1 LDCEHFH
8 SRVPTILLCRPS
20 RAIFST
26 ILFLALLFPFA
37 AGAVELV
44 PVRIPRVSRP
54 PKLSD
59 FMDGTPREAEAV
71 ITVFKQFDPHD
82 GEPVTKP
89 TAAYLSYDSK
99 NLYVGWICKDDPAKI
114 YARVAPRK
122 QIDLDD
128 RVTINIDTFQ
138 DHKHA
143 YWFDV
148 NPYGIQYDGRT
159 TDGIGDD
166 SSWESLWYS
175 EGKITEDGY
184 VVLETIPF
192 RSLRFPRASK
202 QIWYI
207 CLARFIQRNSELS
220 AWPFISH
227 SGLPQFVG
235 QFAPIEIDD
244 DISPGRNLQ
253 FIPYGLVSFDKFLHP
268 TEGFQQQAE
277 HHAGLDAKAVIRDA
291 LTLDVALN
299 PDFSEIG
306 TDDPKVQVNQRY
318 EVIFP
323 ERRPFFLENASIFT
337 MPEQLFFSRR
347 IVNPQ
352 FGMKLTG
359 SLGRWSLGAIAADD
373 RAPGEVLAQG
383 ETGHG
388 DRAVDG
394 VFRIEREFGH
404 QSHVGLFLSGTTFG
418 ETSNTVGSIDLR
430 YILPRNWT
438 LGGQASTTH
447 TEEGAGKSFAGPG
460 YRLTLKKSDNH
471 VSFQNW
477 FIDRSPGMNSTLG
490 YIERT
495 DIRSWETYAHYL
507 WKPKANRAVM
517 AYGPTLDGTVIY
529 DHKGTLQN
537 WAIEPG
543 FQISFPRLTTLSLM
557 HEQEYEF
564 YQGVEF
570 RRQNIDFALM
580 TSWFKW
586 LDMKAEYWHGS
597 LPNYYPAPELE
608 PFLANA
614 NNASANITL
623 HPTTHL
629 RLDEIYYYT
638 RLATLPDTLHAMPVS
653 ASQPGGRVIFTNHL
667 IRSKFNYQFT
677 PAISF
682 NAIMDYYSLL
692 PNNSLV
698 ASTYSKQA
706 DTTLLFTYLPHPGT
720 AVYVGYADTFQNVD
734 YNANQIPR
742 YAITNLP
749 GTSTDRQVFM
759 KFSYL
764 LRF

>member
-1 LDCEHFH
+1 MK
-8 SRVPTILLCRPS
+8 VVLLLT
-20 RAIFST
+20 AV
-26 ILFLALLFPFA
+26 LFPLVCS
-37 AGAVELV
+37 AVELV
-44 PVRIPRVSRP
+44 PLRVPRVSRP
-54 PKLSD
+54 PKIED
-59 FMDGTPREAEAV
+59 FLNGTPREAELAV
-71 ITVFKQFDPHD
+71 TTFRQFDPHD
-82 GEPVTKP
+82 GDPVTQP
-89 TAAYLSYDSK
+89 TVAYLSYDNK

-114 YARVAPRK
+114 YARMAPRK

-207 CLARFIQRNSELS
+207 CLARFIQRNNELS

-235 QFAPIEIDD
+235 QFAPIELDD

-253 FIPYGLVSFDKFLHP
+253 FIPYGLASLDNYLDP
-268 TEGFQQQAE
+268 AAGFQQQVE

-291 LTLDVALN
+291 LTLDMALN

-352 FGMKLTG
+352 YGLKLTG
-359 SLGRWSLGAIAADD
+359 NLGRWSLGAIASDD
-373 RAPGEVLAQG
+373 RAPGEVLLQG
-383 ETGHG
+383 QTGHG
-388 DRAVDG
+388 DRAYDG
-394 VFRIEREFGH
+394 VFRLEREFGH
-404 QSHVGLFLSGTTFG
+404 QSHVGLFLAGTKFG
-418 ETSNTVGSIDLR
+418 SAINRVGSVDLR
-430 YILPRNWT
+430 YVLPHNWT
-438 LGGQASTTH
+438 MGGQATTTH
-447 TEEGAGKSFAGPG
+447 TEESSGRIVAGPG
-460 YRLTLKKSDNH
+460 YLFSLKKSDNH

-477 FIDRSPGMNSTLG
+477 FIDRSPGLNSTLG
-490 YIERT
+490 YIDRS
-495 DIRSWETYAHYL
+495 DIRSWETFAHYL

-517 AYGPTLDGTVIY
+517 AYGPIFDGGVIY
-529 DHKGTLQN
+529 DHKGILQN

-543 FQISFPRLTTLSLM
+543 FQISLPRLTTLSLS

-564 YQGVEF
+564 YKGSGF
-570 RRQNIDFALM
+570 RRQNIDFAFT

-586 LDMKAEYWHGS
+586 LDMKAEYTHGS
-597 LPNYYPAPELE
+597 LPNYYPAPGLA
-608 PFLANA
+608 PFLGNA
-614 NNASANITL
+614 DNASAAITL
-623 HPTTHL
+623 HPQTHL

-638 RLATLPDTLHAMPVS
+638 RLAARNDTPASGALPG
-653 ASQPGGRVIFTNHL
+653 QVIFNNHL
-667 IRSKFNYQFT
+667 IRSKINYQFT
-677 PAISF
+677 PAYSF
-682 NAIMDYYSLL
+682 KAIMDYYALL

-720 AVYVGYADTFQNVD
+720 AVYIGYSDTFQNVD
-734 YNANQIPR
+734 YNADRVPP
-742 YAITNLP
+742 YSITPLP
-749 GTSTDRQVFM
+749 GTSTDRQLFM